1 VETLLRKYL
10 WAIDCVAIAAIA
22 ILAAR
27 ATSVGITSRFLGFAP
42 ASVRASPASA
52 PADSRMPGKSASEI
66 ARRNI
71 FCSTCPPPGSGS
83 DTDEEAQPAGPQP
96 TALPLRLMAI
106 MYAPTAEGPRWSTA
120 VIQDTLAFAGPYR
133 VGDQVHGATVV
144 DIRETRVY
152 LDNAG
157 RPEFLDLI
165 GPSANPVAGATD
177 PAAPAAPGAT
187 GASAAA
193 AVVVADPVAVAPP
206 AVPSAPRAAPA
217 GTAKLFSVRGDRVAR
232 HPH

>member
-1 VETLLRKYL
+1 METLLRKYL
-10 WAIDCVAIAAIA
+10 WAIDCVAIAAVA
-22 ILAAR
+22 IFAAR

-42 ASVRASPASA
+42 SPMRASPASA
-52 PADSRMPGKSASEI
+52 SAESRTPGTSASEI

-83 DTDEEAQPAGPQP
+83 GTDEEAQPLGPQP

-144 DIRETRVY
+144 DIRQTRVY

-157 RPEFLDLI
+157 RTEFLDLI
-165 GPSANPVAGATD
+165 GPSAIPVAAGTDPGALSATGATGASTTAAVAA
-177 PAAPAAPGAT
+177 PLAVAAPAAPR
-187 GASAAA
+187 AAA
-193 AVVVADPVAVAPP
+193 G
-206 AVPSAPRAAPA
+206 
-217 GTAKLFSVRGDRVAR
+217 GTAKLFSVRGDRIAR